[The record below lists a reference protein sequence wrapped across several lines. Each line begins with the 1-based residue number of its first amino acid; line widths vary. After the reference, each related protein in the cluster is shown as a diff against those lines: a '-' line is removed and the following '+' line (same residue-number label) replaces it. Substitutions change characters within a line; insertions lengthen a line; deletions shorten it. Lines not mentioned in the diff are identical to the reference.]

1 MVVGRAGVIEGE
13 WPLRRAASGTHVR
26 EAAVRMRQRQLLRMV
41 CSRMM
46 IAVVVRRLRLL
57 VIRLRLRVHML
68 MQVRRG
74 RLAAPIL
81 HHFEHLRA
89 VRFLVFNSP
98 LANLRVIPLAIL
110 DEGLQ

>member
-1 MVVGRAGVIEGE
+1 MVVWRAGVIEGK
-13 WPLRRAASGTHVR
+13 WPLRRASGTHVR
-26 EAAVRMRQRQLLRMV
+26 EAAVRMRQRQLLGVV

-57 VIRLRLRVHML
+57 VIRLRLRVLHML

-89 VRFLVFNSP
+89 VRFLVFHSP

-110 DEGLQ
+110 DE